1 MTYYTFSIYDTKA
14 QNYHVPYFL
23 KNEAIAIRQFG
34 DMVNDPDTTIN
45 KHPEDYT
52 LFKLGSWDDQNSKF
66 TQEKTPKAL
75 GTGVEFK
82 LDII

>member
-14 QNYHVPYFL
+14 QYYHLPYNL
-23 KNEAIAIRQFG
+23 KNEAVAIRQFG
-34 DMVNDPDTTIN
+34 DMVNDKETTIN

-52 LFKLGSWDDQNSKF
+52 LFKIGTWDDQNAKYSL
-66 TQEKTPKAL
+66 EKTPKSL

-82 LDII
+82 IDT